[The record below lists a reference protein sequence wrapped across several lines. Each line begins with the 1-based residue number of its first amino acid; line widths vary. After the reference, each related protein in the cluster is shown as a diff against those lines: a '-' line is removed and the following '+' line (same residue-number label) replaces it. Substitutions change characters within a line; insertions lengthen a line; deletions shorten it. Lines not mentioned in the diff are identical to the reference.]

1 MKRYARDK
9 RVERKFFV
17 LLLVLAVVVVA
28 GYSLGRYFEV
38 RERKPETRGE
48 YNANEQSETI
58 VYDSKTYQRRK
69 NQTSIL
75 LMGIDQDADQAST
88 ARMGGGQADF
98 LELIVIDDDA
108 QTVLRLPIDRDT
120 MTQISVLGVLGNL
133 SGVRTAQISLSHG
146 FGDGK
151 EQSCELTVQAV
162 SNLLQGLEPDFYIA
176 MNLDGIDVLNDL
188 SGGVTVTLEDDFSEF
203 DAEMTKGTTLT
214 LQGHQAEIY
223 VRSRMSV
230 GEGTNSAR
238 MSRQEAYLEQLM
250 VQLDAKMRKNQ
261 NFTSELFD
269 GLQDYLT
276 TDISRGRLINLVW
289 GARDYERKEA
299 YSIAGEHKVGSD
311 GFMQFYADEDAVA
324 ELVLEMCYEEVQ

>member
-17 LLLVLAVVVVA
+17 LLLVLAVVIVA
-28 GYSLGRYFEV
+28 GYCLGRYFEV

-75 LMGIDQDADQAST
+75 LMGIDQDSDQAST

-250 VQLDAKMRKNQ
+250 VQLDAKMRENQ